1 MDILKRVKPVHIAAG
16 YCILAVLSFI
26 NTARLATL
34 GFIFSFST
42 ILYIAVCVFTAIVLF
57 QKRRDILLVAATGAM
72 ALLNL
77 IDFSLLGLL
86 STLSLAAVAAC
97 CILPQ
102 LEKYRPYAQKFW
114 FIPAGI
120 QAVSFLWLLLRVLIS
135 GSLFYSL
142 PGLLGSL
149 LSLAVYLALALWL
162 VHPEGAP
169 DDLLEQV
176 SSTVSSTAAAV
187 TADAGAAATDKDA
200 YFDLVIHVLL
210 LLFTCGI
217 WMYIWIYKTTRYLNN
232 VPGEEYRNPTTKL
245 LLCLFV
251 PFYAIYWTYKSAQR
265 IDKLAA
271 SRGIRSDIA
280 NLCLILAI
288 FVGIIPPILMQA
300 KLNEIVGG
308 KESAS
313 PAPASSAPVQD
324 VTEQLKK
331 YKELLDAGII
341 TQEEF
346 DAKKKQLLDL

>member
-16 YCILAVLSFI
+16 YCILAILSFI
-26 NTARLATL
+26 NAARLATL
-34 GFIFSFST
+34 GFIFPMT
-42 ILYIAVCVFTAIVLF
+42 NILYIAVCVLTAIVLF
-57 QKRRDILLVAATGAM
+57 QGRRDILLVAATGAM

-77 IDFSLLGLL
+77 MSFSLLGLL

-102 LEKYRPYAQKFW
+102 LEKYQQYAKKYW
-114 FIPAGI
+114 FVPAGI
-120 QAVSFLWLLLRVLIS
+120 QALSFLWLLLRVLIS

-142 PGLLGSL
+142 IGLLGSL

-169 DDLLEQV
+169 NDLLEKV
-176 SSTVSSTAAAV
+176 SSTVTSTAAAI
-187 TADAGAAATDKDA
+187 TADSSAVATDKDA

-217 WMYIWIYKTTRYLNN
+217 WMFIWIHKTTRYLNN

-251 PFYAIYWTYKSAQR
+251 PFYSIYWTYKSAQR
-265 IDKLAA
+265 IDKLAKT
-271 SRGIRSDIA
+271 RGVSSDIA

-300 KLNEIVGG
+300 KLNEIVSG

-313 PAPASSAPVQD
+313 PAPAPVQD

>member
-1 MDILKRVKPVHIAAG
+1 MDILKRIKPVHIAAG
-16 YCILAVLSFI
+16 YCILAILSFI
-26 NTARLATL
+26 NATRLATL
-34 GFIFSFST
+34 GFLFPLTT
-42 ILYIAVCVFTAIVLF
+42 ILYIAACVFTAFVLF
-57 QKRRDILLVAATGAM
+57 QGRRDILLVIATGVM
-72 ALLNL
+72 AVLN
-77 IDFSLLGLL
+77 IISFSLLGLL

-102 LEKYRPYAQKFW
+102 LEKYKQYAQKFW
-114 FIPAGI
+114 FVPAGV
-120 QAVSFLWLLLRVLIS
+120 QALSFLWLLLRVLIG

-142 PGLLGSL
+142 FSLLGSL

-169 DDLLEQV
+169 DDLLDQV
-176 SSTVSSTAAAV
+176 SSTVSSAAAAV
-187 TADAGAAATDKDA
+187 TTDNSTAATDKDA

-251 PFYAIYWTYKSAQR
+251 PFYSIYWVYKSAQR
-265 IDKLAA
+265 IDKLAQT
-271 SRGIRSDIA
+271 RGISSDIA

-313 PAPASSAPVQD
+313 PAPAPSAPVQD

>member
-1 MDILKRVKPVHIAAG
+1 MDILKRIKPVHIAAG
-16 YCILAVLSFI
+16 YCVLAVLSFL
-26 NTARLATL
+26 NAARLATL
-34 GFIFSFST
+34 GYLFPMT
-42 ILYIAVCVFTAIVLF
+42 NILYIAVCVFTAIVLF
-57 QKRRDILLVAATGAM
+57 KGRRNILLVAATGAM

-77 IDFSLLGLL
+77 INFSLLGLL
-86 STLSLAAVAAC
+86 STLSLAAVTAC

-102 LEKYRPYAQKFW
+102 LEKYQEYAKKFW
-114 FIPAGI
+114 FVPAGI
-120 QAVSFLWLLLRVLIS
+120 QAISFLWLLLRVLLS

-142 PGLLGSL
+142 FGLLGSL
-149 LSLAVYLALALWL
+149 LSLGVYLALALWL

-210 LLFTCGI
+210 LLFTCSI

-271 SRGIRSDIA
+271 SRGVSSDIA

-300 KLNEIVGG
+300 KLNEIVGS
-308 KESAS
+308 KESA
-313 PAPASSAPVQD
+313 PATAPASPAQD
-324 VTEQLKK
+324 VPEQLKK
-331 YKELLDAGII
+331 YKELMDSGII

>member
-1 MDILKRVKPVHIAAG
+1 MDILKRIKPVHIAAG
-16 YCILAVLSFI
+16 YCILAILSFI

-34 GFIFSFST
+34 GFIFST
-42 ILYIAVCVFTAIVLF
+42 YHILYIAICVFTAIVLF
-57 QKRRDILLVAATGAM
+57 KGRRDILLVAATGAM
-72 ALLNL
+72 ALLEL

-102 LEKYRPYAQKFW
+102 LEKFKQYAQKFW
-114 FIPAGI
+114 FVPAGI
-120 QAVSFLWLLLRVLIS
+120 QALSFLWLLLRVLI
-135 GSLFYSL
+135 GGTLLYSFI
-142 PGLLGSL
+142 GLLGSL

-169 DDLLEQV
+169 DDLLEKV

-187 TADAGAAATDKDA
+187 TADNGTAATDKDA

-251 PFYAIYWTYKSAQR
+251 PFYSIYWTYKSAQR
-265 IDKLAA
+265 IDKLAKT
-271 SRGIRSDIA
+271 RGVSSDIA

-300 KLNEIVGG
+300 KLNEIVSG
-308 KESAS
+308 KESA
-313 PAPASSAPVQD
+313 PAAPAPVQD